1 MNIAPNPNRTENT
14 LPLLEA
20 ELDAHEKKRARIKCW
35 LSIVWILG
43 IISGCAWMTLRIVWR
58 RYLAATFPIVLWG
71 MAVVIYMQLWKMPFK
86 FSVPPIL
93 TSERDAIEEALNN
106 TLGDRS
112 AIKAVLLFMSPWLM
126 YLVLLLWFALPR
138 TIQVWRQ

>member
-1 MNIAPNPNRTENT
+1 
-14 LPLLEA
+14 
-20 ELDAHEKKRARIKCW
+20 
-35 LSIVWILG
+35 
-43 IISGCAWMTLRIVWR
+43 
-58 RYLAATFPIVLWG
+58 